1 MVHVLSRI
9 RRHVQ
14 QKHKINEIIR
24 NISKKLFFKSRTDE
38 KEKMRSN
45 TEKKIIHSPNTVP
58 IQKKS
63 RHFGCLSEQ
72 DVGTIPHTLCMETN
86 EIDCEIALNE
96 YFN

>member
-14 QKHKINEIIR
+14 AKHKINAIIR
-24 NISKKLFFKSRTDE
+24 NISKKLFFKSRADE
-38 KEKMRSN
+38 KKENEKQHG
-45 TEKKIIHSPNTVP
+45 KKNNSFAEYSTDI
-58 IQKKS
+58 KKS